1 MIAKDDDDIFLI
13 SVILFYFFE
22 KFINIPIKLYDGI
35 ADIKEFFIFF
45 GTKAIRRMGVDCF
58 DKEDEGNPFLLESK
72 IFLYSPIE
80 KKGIPVPPL
89 GPLMSL

>member
-13 SVILFYFFE
+13 SIILFYFFE

-58 DKEDEGNPFLLESK
+58 DKEDEGNPFCLSRRYSSTALSK
-72 IFLYSPIE
+72 RKASLYPHS
-80 KKGIPVPPL
+80 VP
-89 GPLMSL
+89 